1 MKSKVLIKNGIEF
14 YYKEKANNTFTI
26 NGCHFLG
33 SEKHVTLPDNADFG
47 KGEETCTIEIYN
59 LSLDHAIQYTLE
71 FPNTKNNTYILKS
84 LIYPKNITG
93 NLELGTGE
101 SIIEIE
107 PGATKCLGI
116 ETLKVGKNIKDIS
129 NTDRISFSWCSE
141 LKTVNLEESGLE
153 KISKFMFCHCG
164 ELKNIKLPQ
173 ELKNIDKLAFYH
185 CYELE
190 KIEFPENLC
199 TIGIEAFL
207 NTGLKEVIFN
217 GPRPRMFVNTFEYVT
232 RSLKVFVPEK
242 FLKTYEKG
250 IVLRKFKKIPLEIHV
265 RNFGIKR
272 ISKKKVEI
280 VQKLDEDGNENLYKG
295 VVKIS
300 KQLVGEDG
308 LVKEVKTINPMAFL
322 GCNGLE
328 KIIIPRDLKQDN
340 LLVDDTVEIEY
351 YD

>member
-1 MKSKVLIKNGIEF
+1 MKEKVMIKNGIEF
-14 YYKEKANNTFTI
+14 YYEEKANNTFTI
-26 NGCHFLG
+26 KGCRFLG
-33 SEKHVTLPDNADFG
+33 TEKHVILPDNFDLG

-59 LSLDHAIQYTLE
+59 LTLDPAIQYTLE
-71 FPNTKNNTYILKS
+71 FPDTKNNTYILIN
-84 LIYPKNITG
+84 LTYPRSVIG
-93 NLELGTGE
+93 NLELGAGE
-101 SIIEIE
+101 SIIEIK
-107 PGATKCLGI
+107 PQATKFLSI
-116 ETLKVGKNIKDIS
+116 ETLKIGKNIKEIS
-129 NTDRISFSWCSE
+129 KASGISFSWCSE

-173 ELKNIDKLAFYH
+173 ELKNIDKFAFYH
-185 CYELE
+185 CYKLE

-199 TIGIEAFL
+199 TLGIEAFL

-242 FLKTYEKG
+242 YLKIYEKSS
-250 IVLRKFKKIPLEIHV
+250 VLSKFKKLPLEIHV
-265 RNFGIKR
+265 RNFGIKW

-308 LVKEVKTINPMAFL
+308 LVKKVKTINPMAFL

-328 KIIIPRDLKQDN
+328 KLIIPRDLKQDN